1 MTDDEKPDQ
10 PPRNRRAGRDSARA
24 IEVAAHRHQGRML
37 ALQVLFEV
45 DLTGHDPEE
54 AIGRAFAEHEPVTRD
69 VQTQVQMLVRG
80 VLAKRDSLDPIIA
93 TAAPA
98 RALNEQAAIER
109 NVLRLATFEL
119 LHSPNVPPKAVINE
133 AVELAKRF
141 GGENS
146 GGFING
152 VLRTVYEEQSRRQD
166 ATPAPEG

>member
-1 MTDDEKPDQ
+1 M
-10 PPRNRRAGRDSARA
+10 
-24 IEVAAHRHQGRML
+24 EVAALRHQGRML

-54 AIGRAFAEHEPVTRD
+54 AIGRAFSEHEPVTSD
-69 VQTQVQMLVRG
+69 VQTQVQNLVRG
-80 VLAKRDSLDPIIA
+80 VLAKRESLDPIIA

-146 GGFING
+146 GRFING
-152 VLRTVYEEQSRRQD
+152 VLRTLYEDQLRSQEP
-166 ATPAPEG
+166 APAPEG